1 MTNEFINK
9 LTDTSKSSYA
19 TFQQLNAINVETM
32 QKLAALQFS
41 LTNLNVESTV
51 AQAKLLSSGTA
62 PQQLFAAESAL
73 ANAYG
78 EKLME
83 ISNESKELMTNSRDQ
98 IVAFA
103 ENAFSAANTAGKP
116 QAKTVKKAATKK
128 TAKKT
133 TKKAA

>member
-1 MTNEFINK
+1 MTNEFITQFN
-9 LTDTSKSSYA
+9 DAGKSTYE
-19 TFQQLNAINVETM
+19 TFQQFNVINVEAM

-51 AQAKLLSSGTA
+51 AQARLLTSGTA
-62 PQQLFAAESAL
+62 PQELFAAESAL

-78 EKLME
+78 EKLKE
-83 ISNESKELMTNSRDQ
+83 ITNETTELLTQSRDQ

-103 ENAFSAANTAGKP
+103 EKSFAAANTVNKAEVKQP
-116 QAKTVKKAATKK
+116 KKAA
-128 TAKKT
+128 AKKT

>member
-1 MTNEFINK
+1 MTNEFITQFN
-9 LTDTSKSSYA
+9 DAGKSSYE
-19 TFQQLNAINVETM
+19 TFQQFNVINVETM

-51 AQAKLLSSGTA
+51 AQAKLLTSGTA
-62 PQQLFAAESAL
+62 PQELFAAESAL

-83 ISNESKELMTNSRDQ
+83 ITSETTDLLTKSRDE
-98 IVAFA
+98 IVTFTEKTFA
-103 ENAFSAANTAGKP
+103 AANPVNNAE
-116 QAKTVKKAATKK
+116 VKQPKK
-128 TAKKT
+128 TAAKKT